1 MQFRNDLLGVRSPLS
16 LLLLTTALLATGT
29 AFWSGCEEQGSGMAR
44 GGPAAVQY
52 ELDAR
57 PNDGAFPL
65 GRSGAVTFYDLRGES
80 TLVKLD
86 LAASLNRRPEPG
98 PPEVSFSASI
108 IGNGTSKGGREFL
121 LSPIDPRTTALESA
135 RLISEPL
142 ETFLELDR
150 HVRVWESIADSTV
163 ISEGDI
169 GANATGI
176 TSESGLDLV
185 PEPRSL
191 TFDLSATPNA
201 GDLAPE
207 GIAGSV
213 RFRELTGRKTLVT
226 VMLAP
231 ETASGRTGADVSHPA
246 HLHVNSVSE
255 GGEIAFALSP
265 ISGDDAAARSSTV
278 IREPF
283 RVLADFDGHVDVHQ
297 SNANRRFVLARGN
310 IGANEPDSEDQ
321 EEGRAR

>member
-1 MQFRNDLLGVRSPLS
+1 
-16 LLLLTTALLATGT
+16 
-29 AFWSGCEEQGSGMAR
+29 MAG

-108 IGNGTSKGGREFL
+108 SRNGTSKRGREFL

-150 HVRVWESIADSTV
+150 HVRVRESIADSTV

-191 TFDLSATPNA
+191 TFDLSARPNA

-246 HLHVNSVSE
+246 HLHMNSVSE

-265 ISGDDAAARSSTV
+265 ISGDGCS
-278 IREPF
+278 PYYC
-283 RVLADFDGHVDVHQ
+283 
-297 SNANRRFVLARGN
+297 
-310 IGANEPDSEDQ
+310 
-321 EEGRAR
+321 